1 MVAREWKIFCT
12 SLIFFSRIPA
22 RLKDEQVEDY
32 FKHSIRYLPLVGILI
47 STLAAGAFYL
57 VLQFLSLELSIII
70 YFVLSAFLTGGLH
83 EDGFADCCD
92 GFGGGW
98 DKEQIL
104 MIMKDSRIGTYG
116 VLGLIFLFFTKF
128 FLLTELP
135 AHLIPVALI
144 GAASLSRAVTVLAAW
159 SLEYATLSNA
169 KSSSVAQFSHQDVF
183 IALLLGVLPVL
194 LFFGGKVLW
203 IVLVLA
209 LPLLTAFSFRMY
221 MKRKIGG
228 YTGDCLGAVQQLSE
242 VSCYLALALSWKF
255 I

>member
-1 MVAREWKIFCT
+1 MVVRQWKIFCA

-22 RLKDEQVEDY
+22 RLKEEQVDEY
-32 FKHSIRYLPLVGILI
+32 FKHSIRYLPFVGILV

-57 VLQFLSLELSIII
+57 VLQFLSLELAIIN
-70 YFVLSAFLTGGLH
+70 YFVLSALLTGALH
-83 EDGFADCCD
+83 EDGFADSCD

-104 MIMKDSRIGTYG
+104 TIMKDSRIGTYG
-116 VLGLIFLFFTKF
+116 VLGLIFLFLTKF
-128 FLLTELP
+128 FLLIELP
-135 AHLIPVALI
+135 AHLIPMSLI
-144 GAASLSRAVTVLAAW
+144 GSASLSRAVTVLAAW

-169 KSSSVAQFSHQDVF
+169 KSSTVARFSLQDLI
-183 IALLLGVLPVL
+183 IALLLGMLPVL
-194 LFFGGKVLW
+194 LFFGGKLLW
-203 IVLVLA
+203 IMLMLA
-209 LPLLTAFSFRMY
+209 LPLLTAFLFRMY

-242 VSCYLALALSWKF
+242 VSIYLALTLSWKF